1 MHFYYCFHN
10 YDLIGVYE
18 DKKQM
23 ETVVLDYMYNFM
35 KHSQTFKGTFDKF
48 KTKYEKEI
56 QSFKKDRSV
65 AIGETVFTVN
75 YANNDFAKK
84 EGDSLIIPINTTFD
98 FRTKYTKEEK
108 HIVKKNIRSPVH
120 ITPKK
125 EIDSGIDDETQSN
138 RKKEKENLKDQKNEE
153 ISKINN
159 EKKETR
165 KKLLQSKKCKIIPL
179 IIEGEKHNVYKIN
192 PDDMQ
197 KILKREDIKPENDI
211 VPRHIKLQEEFDED
225 IVYIR

>member
-1 MHFYYCFHN
+1 MHFYFCFHN

-18 DKKQM
+18 DKKEM
-23 ETVVLDYMYNFM
+23 EMTVLDYMYNFM

-75 YANNDFAKK
+75 YSNNDFAKK
-84 EGDSLIIPINTTFD
+84 EGNSLSIPINTTFD
-98 FRTKYTKEEK
+98 FKTKYAKEEK
-108 HIVKKNIRSPVH
+108 HTIKKNIRSPVH

-125 EIDSGIDDETQSN
+125 EIDSGIDDESQSIQ
-138 RKKEKENLKDQKNEE
+138 KTKKNEE
-153 ISKINN
+153 IIKIN
-159 EKKETR
+159 EKENR
-165 KKLLQSKKCKIIPL
+165 KKILQSKKCKIIPL

-192 PDDMQ
+192 LDDMQ
-197 KILKREDIKPENDI
+197 KILKREDIKKENDI

-225 IVYIR
+225 ILYIR